1 MGGYIGRGQPVA
13 AGGNSV
19 ETSDIVDGAVTADKL
34 APGAAVPDQDT
45 HGGKFLTTD
54 GTDASW
60 ATVAAVPDQDTHG
73 GKFLTTDGTDA
84 SWATVAATTFP
95 FYKADGSS
103 DTIAITSGAFPFYKS
118 DGSLDNIGVS

>member
-34 APGAAVPDQDT
+34 APG
-45 HGGKFLTTD
+45 
-54 GTDASW
+54 
-60 ATVAAVPDQDTHG
+60 AAVPDQDTHG

>member
-19 ETSDIVDGAVTADKL
+19 ETEDIVDGAVTADKL
-34 APGAAVPDQDT
+34 APGAV
-45 HGGKFLTTD
+45 
-54 GTDASW
+54 
-60 ATVAAVPDQDTHG
+60 
-73 GKFLTTDGTDA
+73 
-84 SWATVAATTFP
+84 ATTFP